1 MEGILLRISIQL
13 HILHI
18 FKSSKVQKL
27 ISLFS
32 DYGIPHTT
40 ELTNNINTIKAQSDD
55 NTLVAALQFKG
66 DKFFSSRLEMKLIS
80 DVTTN
85 RRNYLVF
92 NQYYP
97 ILLADW
103 PDRDQ
108 WINQAGYDNN
118 QKLKSGQD
126 PAISAT
132 TYGDLVIT
140 LEASKNIPNLILIIE
155 RK

>member
-1 MEGILLRISIQL
+1 M
-13 HILHI
+13 
-18 FKSSKVQKL
+18 F
-27 ISLFS
+27 
-32 DYGIPHTT
+32 
-40 ELTNNINTIKAQSDD
+40 
-55 NTLVAALQFKG
+55 
-66 DKFFSSRLEMKLIS
+66 
-80 DVTTN
+80 
-85 RRNYLVF
+85 F

-103 PDRDQ
+103 PERDQ
-108 WINQAGYDNN
+108 WINQAGNDNN

-132 TYGDLVIT
+132 TYGDLAIT